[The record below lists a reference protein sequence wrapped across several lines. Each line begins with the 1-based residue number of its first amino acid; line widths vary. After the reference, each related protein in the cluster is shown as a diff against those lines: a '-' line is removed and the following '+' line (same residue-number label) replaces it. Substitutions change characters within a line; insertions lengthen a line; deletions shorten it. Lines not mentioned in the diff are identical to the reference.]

1 MFIDIIGLVLLVWA
15 TFKGLRNG
23 FVVAVFSFLA
33 FIIGLA
39 AALKLSTLAADYLG
53 SNTNIGERWL
63 PFIAFAA
70 VFLIVVLLVRIGAK
84 AIEGALR
91 LAMLGWLNRLGGI
104 IFYLLI
110 YFFIYSVLLFYA
122 QSLNLIK
129 PETTAASVTYPFIQP
144 IGPKIMDMLGAAIPF
159 FKNMFEQLLQF
170 FGGLSREGKQANYSL
185 LPAWYI
191 A

>member
-1 MFIDIIGLVLLVWA
+1 MFIDIIGLILLVWA
-15 TFKGLRNG
+15 IFKGLGNG

-39 AALKLSTLAADYLG
+39 AALKLSAVAAAYLG

-91 LAMLGWLNRLGGI
+91 LAMLGWLNKLGGVLLY
-104 IFYLLI
+104 FLLYL
-110 YFFIYSVLLFYA
+110 FIYSILLFYA
-122 QSLNLIK
+122 EQLHLIK
-129 PETTAASVTYPFIQP
+129 KETLSSSILYPYIAP
-144 IGPKIMDMLGAAIPF
+144 LAPKIINALGYILPF
-159 FKNMFEQLLQF
+159 FKDMFSQLQDF
-170 FGGLSREGKQANYSL
+170 FAG
-185 LPAWYI
+185 I
-191 A
+191 AQKAK